1 MRSAW
6 RPAVALAC
14 ILSVATLLACNAA
27 LTPPPTF
34 TPTFTPTPTSPPTPT
49 STPTPPPT
57 PTPTPLPASY
67 GATYDGAESTGAGDG
82 FVQVE
87 LSLIVTN
94 EGEATGQDVAVRVAV
109 DDGAFQDGGMIN
121 GLAGGETATLAIVR
135 ALAPGEHR
143 ITFSVGGAERSEFVS
158 VHAADLAL
166 ELKEYAVAGD
176 GAMAFEARVTNAGG
190 IAAEDVAFSAA
201 WTAQPGGDGVS
212 GSVERVAVIERVGPG
227 ASEATT
233 LLLPIPTGAYDIELS
248 AATASLEAVTDD
260 NAVDAPIAVEY
271 IDLVLATGVTRVTGY
286 EQDGDGIVE
295 VPLRITN
302 EGAAP
307 SGTVTIGVLC
317 NDAPP
322 VCASSATLG
331 SIPVGGSANAT
342 LTLVLPQGETL
353 VTAYAGAP
361 DDGYRWGER
370 NTAQTVIRVLEKL
383 PVELALDATA
393 EVLGYWSD
401 GTAEVELTLSLSNDG
416 YRPAAES
423 YDIAVSCHAD
433 GSEPMSGCGGTAK
446 SVGLLD
452 GFGPSEHMLRV
463 RAPMGANLRA
473 SLADGAAASAPIAV
487 PERILGV
494 DRDVWECFSDRPG
507 WEATYDNNFL
517 GGCGGWTSPTVRKW
531 NQEGPVTVWADPS
544 GNSLYIRVLEET
556 LDRLAPLLNLDF
568 EWVDARE
575 QAQLKAY
582 VGVPAT
588 RSADIG
594 FKDYC
599 QDAAGCGGPD
609 YYVDGAV
616 TEASMS
622 VWLDTRT
629 RGSDEL
635 RAEVEHVTLHE
646 ALHAL
651 TAIHHR
657 PSPISVMSVHSAL
670 RLRDMTDSDEAL
682 LRLHAHPLVRP
693 GMTMKEVEELIV
705 FANDLRDPPTA
716 VAEENS
722 VRLAERAYAALLEAD
737 SARFR
742 VRGGWGEQSGCRD
755 ATFNGRY
762 AIGDLGYGFPAVV
775 RLDSNSRGF
784 IFRYSE
790 SVGWRYWRQRASE
803 WRGTSISAISDVTNW
818 RNGFTDPADMLI
830 NVIIYADPGSVEI
843 TQPSPGEATLKVTL
857 TDVKSLQPSWA
868 SSVTLRIAITLNT
881 RTYEVSQY
889 EMRWQF
895 DVGNRDACSSYD
907 VRATE
912 GEYGIEIPIPETI
925 AAVRP
930 LLP

>member
-6 RPAVALAC
+6 RPAVTLAC
-14 ILSVATLLACNAA
+14 ILSVATLLACNAVP
-27 LTPPPTF
+27 TP

-57 PTPTPLPASY
+57 PKPTPLPASY
-67 GATYDGAESTGAGDG
+67 HTTYDGAEFTGAGDG

-109 DDGAFQDGGMIN
+109 DGGAFQDGGMIS
-121 GLAGGETATLAIVR
+121 GLAGGETATLTIVR

-166 ELKEYAVAGD
+166 ELTEYAVAGD
-176 GAMAFEARVTNAGG
+176 GAMAFEARVTNAGS
-190 IAAEDVAFSAA
+190 IAAEDVALSAA
-201 WTAQPGGDGVS
+201 WTAQPGDDGVS
-212 GSVERVAVIERVGPG
+212 GSVERAATIERIEPG
-227 ASEATT
+227 ASETTT
-233 LLLPIPTGAYDIELS
+233 LLLPIPTGVYDIELS

-271 IDLVLATGVTRVTGY
+271 VDLVLTTGVTRVIGY

-295 VPLRITN
+295 IPFRVSN

-307 SGTVTIGVLC
+307 SGPVTIGVLC
-317 NDAPP
+317 DGAPP
-322 VCASSATLG
+322 DCSASGTIR

-342 LTLVLPQGETL
+342 LTLVLPQGETSI
-353 VTAYAGAP
+353 TAYAGAP
-361 DDGYRWGER
+361 DAGYRWGER
-370 NTAQTVIRVLEKL
+370 NTARNAIRVSEKL
-383 PVELALDATA
+383 PVELSLDATA

-401 GTAEVELTLSLSNDG
+401 GTVDVELALSLSNDG

-423 YDIAVSCHAD
+423 YDIAVSCHGD
-433 GSEPMSGCGGTAK
+433 SGEPMSGCGGAVK

-452 GFGPSEHMLRV
+452 GFGPSEHVLRV
-463 RAPMGANLRA
+463 RAPMGTDLRA
-473 SLADGAAASAPIAV
+473 SLADGAAESAPIAV

-494 DRDVWECFSDRPG
+494 DRDVWECFSDRPD
-507 WEATYDNNFL
+507 WEATLDNDFL
-517 GGCGGWTSPTVRKW
+517 GGCGGWTSPTIRKW
-531 NQEGPVTVWADPS
+531 DQEGPVTVWADPS

-556 LDRLAPLLNLDF
+556 LDRLTPLLNLDF

-616 TEASMS
+616 TEASLS
-622 VWLDTRT
+622 VWLDTRM
-629 RGSDEL
+629 RSPGEI
-635 RAEVEHVTLHE
+635 RVEVEHVTLHE

-651 TAIHHR
+651 AAIHHR

-670 RLRDMTDSDEAL
+670 RLPDMTDSDEAL
-682 LRLHAHPLVRP
+682 LRLYAHPLVRP
-693 GMTMKEVEELIV
+693 GMTMEEVEELIV
-705 FANDLRDPPTA
+705 FAADLRDPPA
-716 VAEENS
+716 AAAEENS

-742 VRGGWGEQSGCRD
+742 VRGGWGGQSGCRD

-762 AIGDLGYGFPAVV
+762 AIGDLGNGFPAVV

-790 SVGWRYWRQRASE
+790 SVGWRYWRQVASE

-818 RNGFTDPADMLI
+818 RNGFTNPADMLI
-830 NVIIYADPGSVEI
+830 NIINYADPGAIEI
-843 TQPSPGEATLKVTL
+843 TQPSPGEATLKVVL

-881 RTYEVSQY
+881 RTYEISQY

-895 DVGNRDACSSYD
+895 DVGNRDACPSYD

-925 AAVRP
+925 AAVRS

>member
-1 MRSAW
+1 MLVRSAW
-6 RPAVALAC
+6 RPAVTLTC
-14 ILSVATLLACNAA
+14 ILSVATLLACNVV
-27 LTPPPTF
+27 P
-34 TPTFTPTPTSPPTPT
+34 TPTPTVTPTPTSPPTPT

-67 GATYDGAESTGAGDG
+67 GATYDGGEFTGAGDG
-82 FVQVE
+82 FVLVE
-87 LSLIVTN
+87 LSLTVTN

-109 DDGAFQDGGMIN
+109 DGGAFQDGGMIS
-121 GLAGGETATLAIVR
+121 GLAGGETATLTIVR

-176 GAMAFEARVTNAGG
+176 GAMAFEVRVTNTGS
-190 IAAEDVAFSAA
+190 IAAEDVAFFAA
-201 WTAQPGGDGVS
+201 WTAQPDGDGVS
-212 GSVERVAVIERVGPG
+212 GRVERAAIIERIELG

-248 AATASLEAVTDD
+248 AATASLEAVTGD

-271 IDLVLATGVTRVTGY
+271 VDLVLTTGVTRVIGY

-295 VPLRITN
+295 IPFRVAN

-307 SGTVTIGVLC
+307 SGPVTIGVLC
-317 NDAPP
+317 DGAPP
-322 VCASSATLG
+322 DCSASGTIR
-331 SIPVGGSANAT
+331 SISVGGSANAT

-370 NTAQTVIRVLEKL
+370 NTARNVIRVPEKL

-401 GTAEVELTLSLSNDG
+401 GTVDVELALSLSNDG

-423 YDIAVSCHAD
+423 YDIAVSCHG
-433 GSEPMSGCGGTAK
+433 GSGEPVSGCGGAVK

-463 RAPMGANLRA
+463 RAPMGADLRA
-473 SLADGAAASAPIAV
+473 SLADGAAESAPIAV

-494 DRDVWECFSDRPG
+494 DRDVWECFSDRPN
-507 WEATYDNNFL
+507 WEATLDNDFL
-517 GGCGGWTSPTVRKW
+517 GGCGGWTSPTIRKW
-531 NQEGPVTVWADPS
+531 DQEGPVTVWADPS
-544 GNSLYIRVLEET
+544 GDSLYIRVLEEM
-556 LDRLAPLLNLDF
+556 LDSLSPLLNLDF
-568 EWVDARE
+568 EWVDTRD

-582 VGVPAT
+582 VGVSAT

-594 FKDYC
+594 FKEYC

-609 YYVDGAV
+609 FYVDGAV
-616 TEASMS
+616 TDASIS

-629 RGSDEL
+629 GGSDEL
-635 RAEVEHVTLHE
+635 RAEVRHVTLHE

-651 TAIHHR
+651 AAVHHR
-657 PSPISVMSVHSAL
+657 PAPISVMSIHSAL
-670 RLRDMTDSDEAL
+670 RLPEMSELDEAL
-682 LRLHAHPLVRP
+682 FRLHAHPLVRP
-693 GMTMKEVEELIV
+693 GMTMEEVEELIV
-705 FANDLRDPPTA
+705 FADDLRGSSPT
-716 VAEENS
+716 VAEENG

-742 VRGGWGEQSGCRD
+742 VRGGWGGKSGCRD

-762 AIGDLGYGFPAVV
+762 AFEEFGYGFPAVV
-775 RLDSNSRGF
+775 RFDSNSRGF

-790 SVGWRYWRQRASE
+790 SVGWRYWRQSASE

-818 RNGFTDPADMLI
+818 RNGFTDPTDMLI
-830 NVIIYADPGSVEI
+830 NVISYADPGAIEV
-843 TQPSPGEATLKVTL
+843 TRPSPGEAMLKVTL
-857 TDVKSLQPSWA
+857 TGVEALQPSWA
-868 SSVTLRIAITLNT
+868 RSVTLRISITLST

-912 GEYGIEIPIPETI
+912 SEYGIEIPIPETI
-925 AAVRP
+925 AAVR
-930 LLP
+930 

>member
-6 RPAVALAC
+6 RPAVTLTC

-27 LTPPPTF
+27 PTPTPPV
-34 TPTFTPTPTSPPTPT
+34 TPTATSMPTSAPTPTPTPS
-49 STPTPPPT
+49 PT

-67 GATYDGAESTGAGDG
+67 RATYDGVEFTGAGDG
-82 FVQVE
+82 SVQVE
-87 LSLIVTN
+87 LSLTVTN

-109 DDGAFQDGGMIN
+109 DGGAFQDDGIIS
-121 GLAGGETATLAIVR
+121 GLAGGETATLTIVR

-143 ITFSVGGAERSEFVS
+143 ITFSVAGAERSEFVS

-166 ELKEYAVAGD
+166 ELTEYAVAGD
-176 GAMAFEARVTNAGG
+176 GAMAFEAHVTNAGS
-190 IAAEDVAFSAA
+190 IAAEDVALSAA
-201 WTAQPGGDGVS
+201 WTALPDDDGVS
-212 GSVERVAVIERVGPG
+212 GSAERAVIIERIEPG
-227 ASEATT
+227 ASETTT
-233 LLLPIPTGAYDIELS
+233 LLLPIPTGAYDITLS
-248 AATASLEAVTDD
+248 AATTSLEALTDD
-260 NAVDAPIAVEY
+260 NAITAPVFVEY
-271 IDLVLATGVTRVTGY
+271 VGLVLAIGAARTVRY
-286 EQDGDGIVE
+286 DRDGDGIVE
-295 VPLRITN
+295 IPLRVAN
-302 EGAAP
+302 EGAGP
-307 SGTVTIGVLC
+307 SGPLTVGVLC

-331 SIPVGGSANAT
+331 SIPVGSSANAT
-342 LTLVLPQGETL
+342 LMLVLPQGETL

-370 NTAQTVIRVLEKL
+370 NTAQNVIRVLDKL

-401 GTAEVELTLSLSNDG
+401 GTVEVELALSLNNDG

-423 YDIAVSCHAD
+423 YDIAVSCHGD
-433 GSEPMSGCGGTAK
+433 SGEPVSGCGGAVK

-452 GFGPSEHMLRV
+452 GFGPSEHVLRV
-463 RAPMGANLRA
+463 RAPMGADLRA
-473 SLADGAAASAPIAV
+473 SLADGAAESAPIAV

-494 DRDVWECFSDRPG
+494 DRDVWECFSDRPD
-507 WEATYDNNFL
+507 WEATLDNDFL
-517 GGCGGWTSPTVRKW
+517 GGCGGWTSPTIRKW
-531 NQEGPVTVWADPS
+531 DQEGPVTVWADPS
-544 GNSLYIRVLEET
+544 GDSLYIRVLEEM
-556 LDRLAPLLNLDF
+556 LDSLSPLLNLDF
-568 EWVDARE
+568 EWVDTRD

-594 FKDYC
+594 FKEYC

-609 YYVDGAV
+609 FYVDGAV
-616 TEASMS
+616 TDASIS

-629 RGSDEL
+629 GGSDEL
-635 RAEVEHVTLHE
+635 RAEVRHVTLHE

-651 TAIHHR
+651 AAVHHR
-657 PSPISVMSVHSAL
+657 PAPISVMSIHSAL
-670 RLRDMTDSDEAL
+670 RLPEMSELDEAL
-682 LRLHAHPLVRP
+682 FRLHAHPLVRP
-693 GMTMKEVEELIV
+693 GMTMEEVEELIV
-705 FANDLRDPPTA
+705 FADNLRGSSPT
-716 VAEENS
+716 VAEENG

-742 VRGGWGEQSGCRD
+742 VRGGWGGQSGCRD

-803 WRGTSISAISDVTNW
+803 WRGTSISAIADVTNW
-818 RNGFTDPADMLI
+818 RNGFTNPADMLV
-830 NVIIYADPGSVEI
+830 NIISYADPGSVEL
-843 TQPSPGEATLKVTL
+843 TRPSPGEATLKVTL
-857 TDVKSLQPSWA
+857 TGVEALQPSWA
-868 SSVTLRIAITLNT
+868 RSVTLRISITLST

-912 GEYGIEIPIPETI
+912 SEYGIEIPIPETI
-925 AAVRP
+925 AAVR
-930 LLP
+930 